1 MRADARNEGADAR
14 CDQWLVHVGAEP
26 RCAQTSI
33 GESGCAAGDT
43 CAGGRLELGADGPD
57 DVEGLSHGRPALPP
71 TSPTSP
77 ASQSRSLHP
86 APRRLASHPLAAS
99 PHRSLPP
106 TSLWLSRGMHG
117 PSKLA
122 RPQPLPSTRQGGRA
136 PPLPHCRLA
145 SSSLSTSLRE
155 TSLLASLSESP
166 HALVAVRVSQ
176 HAFPPPPAHRL
187 SARPSAPGP
196 DCSRPRSPASPPVA
210 FTPPRRATVTAPAG
224 RQRERPRGDGLRGT
238 RAGPTRLRA
247 HTLACALAHPCIAAT
262 SPARVLSGA
271 QSRSHLVW
279 YRPLPCM
286 ARACSPSHLVSCLP
300 LPGICARTTRYGEG
314 GPVRG
319 RRRSRRRRSTATA
332 SASLPPAPPPPPPSP
347 SAHPPLATCRADSPA
362 LPRPYTHPAG

>member
-1 MRADARNEGADAR
+1 M
-14 CDQWLVHVGAEP
+14 
-26 RCAQTSI
+26 
-33 GESGCAAGDT
+33 
-43 CAGGRLELGADGPD
+43 
-57 DVEGLSHGRPALPP
+57 
-71 TSPTSP
+71 
-77 ASQSRSLHP
+77 
-86 APRRLASHPLAAS
+86 
-99 PHRSLPP
+99 
-106 TSLWLSRGMHG
+106 
-117 PSKLA
+117 
-122 RPQPLPSTRQGGRA
+122 
-136 PPLPHCRLA
+136 
-145 SSSLSTSLRE
+145 
-155 TSLLASLSESP
+155 
-166 HALVAVRVSQ
+166 
-176 HAFPPPPAHRL
+176 
-187 SARPSAPGP
+187 
-196 DCSRPRSPASPPVA
+196 
-210 FTPPRRATVTAPAG
+210 TAPAG

-362 LPRPYTHPAG
+362 LPRPYPHPAG